1 MNFYIF
7 FIAAVIPLAVGA
19 VWYNPKVLGNAWM
32 KSTGLTEEQLRD
44 ANMLKIFGLTYV
56 LSLLIA
62 LSLFSVVVHQSAID
76 SIFLNEPGF
85 GEAGSTLDV
94 YYQDFMAK
102 YGRNFR
108 TFKHGAFHGAL
119 IALMFAMPVIGINA
133 LFERKSFKYVAI
145 HAGYWVISLALMGG
159 LVCQFA

>member
-7 FIAAVIPLAVGA
+7 LIAAVIPLIVGA

-32 KSTGLTEEQLRD
+32 KSTGLTEEQLQG

-56 LSLLIA
+56 FSLLIA
-62 LSLFSVVVHQSAID
+62 LSLYGVVVHQSAID
-76 SIFLNEPGF
+76 SILLNEPGF

-108 TFKHGAFHGAL
+108 TFKHGAFHGVL
-119 IALMFAMPVIGINA
+119 FALMFAMPVIGINA
-133 LFERKSFKYVAI
+133 LFERKGFKYVAI
-145 HAGYWVISLALMGG
+145 HVGYWAISLALMGG
-159 LVCQFA
+159 LVCQFG